1 MPTFNVLIATINRPT
16 LVRQLLSLVPQ
27 LNQDDCITIVF
38 DGISEIPE
46 LSILKEFKCC
56 VDIYCEPVELGFWGN
71 GVRNKY
77 ASIMQPRDFV
87 LHGDDDD
94 IYSPTAL
101 ELLRYNCVDKNTLYV
116 AQMDDDRAGLI
127 PRSHILCINNV
138 GTPCGVLPWFINSD
152 ENIKWKLAYGGD
164 GSFYESAGKV
174 AKEVKFLDFIIY
186 IVRPE
191 VTNRTK

>member
-46 LSILKEFKCC
+46 LSILKEFKC
-56 VDIYCEPVELGFWGN
+56 
-71 GVRNKY
+71 
-77 ASIMQPRDFV
+77 IMQPRDFV